1 MTRAFA
7 SNFEAYVL
15 WMDLKPRSFTEF
27 PIFFRFWL
35 RESKCRQIPPRT
47 GPFYLKNRCRAG
59 IQPSDT
65 ATSPLR
71 Q

>member
-35 RESKCRQIPPRT
+35 RESKCEGRFPREQAHST
-47 GPFYLKNRCRAG
+47 
-59 IQPSDT
+59 
-65 ATSPLR
+65 
-71 Q
+71 

>member
-27 PIFFRFWL
+27 PIFFPILAPRVEVPADSPANRTIL
-35 RESKCRQIPPRT
+35 PEESVPCRHPT
-47 GPFYLKNRCRAG
+47 
-59 IQPSDT
+59 
-65 ATSPLR
+65 
-71 Q
+71 